1 MDWEK
6 IKKIS
11 IEPELFDYDAFKN
24 DILGRTFRLAEE
36 ILDKD
41 IKKIQKKV
49 HDLYESDVNFD
60 ELVDIVGVFI
70 SLLNKGFHR
79 DDLKFTVE
87 RKSQDIFLKKIKFLL
102 SLVLA
107 EDLNINWIKFIC
119 TIEYLVF
126 PTHGVDS
133 HLAKVKSIFDL
144 VAILKVI
151 LDNLGNAQ
159 LVSLKK
165 LKNSEL
171 SEKLQA
177 ELSSMDLPSFV
188 SGRPKNAIW
197 NTGIYN
203 MLDLYNFKGKL
214 VDIERVGNGNTVF
227 FLRKYVKEKFPNLTF
242 YCLED

>member
-6 IKKIS
+6 IKKVN
-11 IEPELFDYDAFKN
+11 IEFEPFNYDAFKS
-24 DILGRTFRLAEE
+24 DLLEHTCRLAEE
-36 ILDKD
+36 ILAED

-49 HDLYESDVNFD
+49 HDLYESDINFA
-60 ELVDIVGVFI
+60 ELVDIVGVLV
-70 SLLNKGFHR
+70 SLLSKRFYRN
-79 DDLKFTVE
+79 DLKFTVE
-87 RKSQDIFLKKIKFLL
+87 RKSQGIFLKKITFLL

-126 PTHGVDS
+126 SAHSVDS
-133 HLAKVKSIFDL
+133 HLTEIKSIFDL
-144 VAILKVI
+144 VAILKLI
-151 LDNLGNAQ
+151 LDNLGNAE

-177 ELSSMDLPSFV
+177 ELSSMDLPSSV

-197 NTGIYN
+197 NAGIYN
-203 MLDLYNFKGKL
+203 MLDLYNFKSKL